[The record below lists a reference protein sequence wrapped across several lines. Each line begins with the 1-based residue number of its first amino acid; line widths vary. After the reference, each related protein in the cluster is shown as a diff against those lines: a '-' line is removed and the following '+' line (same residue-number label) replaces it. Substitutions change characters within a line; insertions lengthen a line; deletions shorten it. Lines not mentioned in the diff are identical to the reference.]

1 MKNFGSN
8 KPQTHDNKRI
18 QLQPFENFPAE
29 PVVGELVY
37 IKNSS
42 ISGLFV
48 YGPSKTWDK
57 LQTIDSTVIAMG
69 ADFPANLI
77 PATLFYNNM
86 ADVDELDDE
95 EQAYGFYYVSENKT
109 PVKILDVEN
118 HLNVDDP
125 HKQYMQVSEAVSTF
139 QPLKI
144 SQTVSAAM
152 QTKLLP
158 GEPTVINAFKNP
170 MPIKAGFYK
179 VECVVWTDN
188 EGSFVISPNF
198 GHPTPDGLCIQ
209 VDKMISYTTYLN
221 IKEDTNIIPK
231 MWISHAQSSGRK
243 DSSMNVLPNSFIC
256 FDLMF

>member
-1 MKNFGSN
+1 
-8 KPQTHDNKRI
+8 
-18 QLQPFENFPAE
+18 
-29 PVVGELVY
+29 
-37 IKNSS
+37 
-42 ISGLFV
+42 
-48 YGPSKTWDK
+48 
-57 LQTIDSTVIAMG
+57 
-69 ADFPANLI
+69 
-77 PATLFYNNM
+77 M
-86 ADVDELDDE
+86 ADVDELADE

-125 HKQYMQVSEAVSTF
+125 HKQYIQVSEAVSTF

-144 SQTVSAAM
+144 SQTVSAVM

-188 EGSFVISPNF
+188 EGTFVISPNF
-198 GHPTPDGLCIQ
+198 GHSTPDGLCIQ
-209 VDKMISYTTYLN
+209 VGKMISYTTYLE
-221 IKEDTNIIPK
+221 IKDDTNIIPK
-231 MWISHAQSSGRK
+231 MWISHAPSSGRK